1 VKTSIVRS
9 LRIKLEVMGWMYGTN
24 TLTRN
29 QQVSY
34 PFMCCCRI
42 SWACCVVS
50 HWWLFVLVL
59 FLGTCAVLVT
69 NHGNDRSLCANL
81 AAANCFT
88 IDHIHKPENKSY
100 IDNAQFFYVSVSWNW
115 YPLVLWWRIQF
126 RAGSNNSFMF
136 AVIVLM
142 AVSMKIIDCSLLW
155 SIEL

>member
-1 VKTSIVRS
+1 VLVKTSTVRY
-9 LRIKLEVMGWMYGTN
+9 LRIKLEVMGWMYSTN

-42 SWACCVVS
+42 FWVCCVT
-50 HWWLFVLVL
+50 LMIVLVL

-100 IDNAQFFYVSVSWNW
+100 IDNAKFFYVSVSWNW
-115 YPLVLWWRIQF
+115 YPLVLWWRITFHAQ
-126 RAGSNNSFMF
+126 SNSNFMF
-136 AVIVLM
+136 AVIGPHD
-142 AVSMKIIDCSLLW
+142 SNYEDYSL
-155 SIEL
+155 

>member
-1 VKTSIVRS
+1 
-9 LRIKLEVMGWMYGTN
+9 MYSTN

-42 SWACCVVS
+42 YWACCVT
-50 HWWLFVLVL
+50 LMIVLVL

-88 IDHIHKPENKSY
+88 IDHIYKPENKSY
-100 IDNAQFFYVSVSWNW
+100 INNAKFFYVSVS
-115 YPLVLWWRIQF
+115 
-126 RAGSNNSFMF
+126 
-136 AVIVLM
+136 
-142 AVSMKIIDCSLLW
+142 
-155 SIEL
+155 